1 MANELPDIPRNM
13 RKVQRRF
20 EQWRSA
26 HAGVRLPI
34 PKRLWAVAAELAR
47 EHGVFPTAK
56 ALRLEYGKLKQLME
70 APRHPEATAPA
81 RFQNGALGRSRA
93 ASPAA
98 KRAVRK
104 APMSRAPRAG
114 STAPPAFGELM
125 APRSVSS
132 QECRVELEGPRG
144 RMRIDFKGVS
154 TAELVVLS
162 RALWDG
168 ETR

>member
-1 MANELPDIPRNM
+1 MASELRDIPPKM
-13 RKVQRRF
+13 RRVHRRF

-34 PKRLWAVAAELAR
+34 PERLWKAATELAR

-56 ALRLEYGKLKQLME
+56 MLRLEYGKLKQLME

-81 RFQNGALGRSRA
+81 RFQNGAVGRRA
-93 ASPAA
+93 GSPAA

-104 APMSRAPRAG
+104 APMSSAPRGG
-114 STAPPAFGELM
+114 STAPPAFVELL
-125 APRSVSS
+125 APRPVSS
-132 QECRVELEGPRG
+132 PECRVELEGPRG
-144 RMRIDFKGVS
+144 RMRIDFKGVG
-154 TAELVVLS
+154 TAELVALS

>member
-1 MANELPDIPRNM
+1 MASEFPDIAPNM
-13 RKVQRRF
+13 RRVQRRF

-34 PKRLWAVAAELAR
+34 PERLWKAATELAR

-56 ALRLEYGKLKQLME
+56 VLRLEYGKLKQLME
-70 APRHPEATAPA
+70 ARRHPEATSPA
-81 RFQNGALGRSRA
+81 RFQNGAGGRRA

-98 KRAVRK
+98 KGAVKK
-104 APMSRAPRAG
+104 APMSRAPRAA
-114 STAPPAFGELM
+114 STAPPAFVELM
-125 APRSVSS
+125 APRPVSS
-132 QECRVELEGPRG
+132 PECRVELEGPRG
-144 RMRIDFKGVS
+144 RMRIDFKGVG
-154 TAELVVLS
+154 TAELVALS